1 MRRARY
7 TPLLAALLL
16 LAGPAQSWAQA
27 VARTVPQSSG
37 LVLPVSGLRIVAP
50 ANASGSLTAAPLGRT
65 TLPTLTL
72 SPAALPQIAAAAD
85 APRTAAARSALRLG
99 LRILPGAKSSAGRSR
114 LAASAAVE
122 TAAPVTARGAV
133 EDIAASVL
141 AEKDSPERGGAA
153 LGVRYDGATFRRD
166 SADPVVGLPS
176 EDPLAAAQLLPAEAG
191 PASASAEPSVE
202 GKVSLTASEEKD
214 RAKVLSRYLWG
225 TRAFKVGMEALGL
238 AVPLLA
244 LTTFGSA
251 AIAAGMAA
259 GWGLSQAAFGIWGGS
274 LIDRN
279 PPGKILTRAMYLEA
293 LTGASLIALFMVD
306 KFLPAVLPF
315 AAFNP
320 VAVLVLYSLAGGF
333 VGMADVARQVVPPSV
348 FGEDEKAVKAF
359 YARTHIAYEVAGVLG
374 AALAGL
380 TIKYLGIA
388 AVLAIHPP
396 MYLLAALIFSKLRLP
411 QAHPVVKAA
420 PDPAAPR
427 GLKAVWA
434 DLKEGAR
441 TIHSSPMIMWGA
453 AAIILPLIVHRLM
466 ESLLIPVFAKAVLL
480 APAKAAWMTTASNAG
495 ELLGAL
501 VLSRSMKKDHPPHSA
516 FWVRLLALGLVGL
529 WAFSI
534 SPTLWTILPFI
545 TLSRVT
551 WAASDLSLRGKL
563 QSAISPDKRGR
574 TFGLITAVT
583 FVLIVA
589 SSLGLGML
597 MDAFPI
603 SAVYIGVNVVLTLL
617 ALVLLKASFPL
628 AEKKVSLKK
637 S

>member
-1 MRRARY
+1 MRRARCA
-7 TPLLAALLL
+7 PLLAAFLLL
-16 LAGPAQSWAQA
+16 TGPAQSWAQA
-27 VARTVPQSSG
+27 VAQALPQTSG
-37 LVLPVSGLRIVAP
+37 VLLPVAALRVVAP
-50 ANASGSLTAAPLGRT
+50 SNAAGSLTAAPLGPT
-65 TLPTLTL
+65 TLPALTL
-72 SPAALPQIAAAAD
+72 SPAPALKAAPAAEAAPSAASRGPVRYGLVLLRKAAPAAAGVPVSAD
-85 APRTAAARSALRLG
+85 ERTPAPVAARTAA
-99 LRILPGAKSSAGRSR
+99 
-114 LAASAAVE
+114 
-122 TAAPVTARGAV
+122 

-153 LGVRYDGATFRRD
+153 LRVRYDGAAETSRGD
-166 SADPVVGLPS
+166 SADPVVGLAS
-176 EDPLAAAQLLPAEAG
+176 EDPLAASQLLPAGIETA
-191 PASASAEPSVE
+191 AAAEPSVE
-202 GKVSLTASEEKD
+202 KKAALTPAEEKARD
-214 RAKVLSRYLWG
+214 RVLSRYLWG

-293 LTGASLIALFMVD
+293 LAGAALIALFLTD

-333 VGMADVARQVVPPSV
+333 VGMADVARQGVPPSV

-374 AALAGL
+374 AALAGF

-396 MYLLAALIFSKLRLP
+396 MYLLAAWIFSKLRLP
-411 QAHPVVKAA
+411 QAHPIVKAA
-420 PDPAAPR
+420 PDAAAPR
-427 GLKAVWA
+427 GLKAVWS
-434 DLKEGAR
+434 DLKEGVR

-453 AAIILPLIVHRLM
+453 AALILPLIVHRLM
-466 ESLLIPVFAKAVLL
+466 ESLLIPVFAKAVLF

-501 VLSRSMKKDHPPHSA
+501 MLSRSMKKDDPPHSA

-534 SPTLWTILPFI
+534 SPTLWSILPFI
-545 TLSRVT
+545 ALSRVT

-563 QSAISPDKRGR
+563 QSAIDPDKRGR

-603 SAVYIGVNVVLTLL
+603 AAVYIGVNVALTLL